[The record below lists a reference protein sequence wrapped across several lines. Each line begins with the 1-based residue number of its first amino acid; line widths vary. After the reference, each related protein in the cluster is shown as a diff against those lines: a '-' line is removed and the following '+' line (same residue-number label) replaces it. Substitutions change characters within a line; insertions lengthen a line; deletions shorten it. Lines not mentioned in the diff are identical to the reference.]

1 MLEFFKRLKIR
12 AKLLA
17 AFGSIILLSVIL
29 TVYAIVAINNI
40 LTIKSLASE
49 AENLSTNLVR
59 LELASKEFMGE
70 GYKEKLFQET
80 GKSQHIESFN
90 QSIAQADINLQR
102 LSESYLL
109 DADDLRKTQLAEL
122 AKATQLRDGFHEMV
136 ELLKIRGFKD
146 FGLEG
151 RLRES
156 IHSVEKSDHEF
167 DKALM
172 LTLRRHEKDFFLR
185 KEIKYQSDFNATAE
199 EFRKTLL
206 NKNDTL
212 LAGLLLNY
220 QNSFNEV
227 VSIEKQI
234 GLTSKDGKK
243 GDYFKV
249 LEKVKADV
257 ALIQKLVSVKV
268 EKQIAQSRL
277 LLIVIFAIQLVLASI
292 LSISYAN
299 VITAVIKELR
309 AAMARLAE
317 GSFPNPL
324 HVRTKE
330 EIGETKTAF
339 NQMLDRLKVA
349 STFAENLGNGQLHQQ
364 YSEAYK
370 NDVLAKSLI
379 AMQQKLIETERVQTK
394 INWTNEGAAQ
404 FSEIIKNENV
414 EVTMLGDAILKQL
427 ITYLKANQ
435 GAMYL
440 VDEENNSLE
449 RIATYAYNKKKFIK
463 EKVAIKEGLLGQCY
477 LEKESIYLTEVPN
490 NYIKITSGLGESA
503 PTNIL
508 ITPLKTREKVVG
520 LIELASFNIF
530 EKHELDFVEKMSE
543 SIASILLSRQ
553 IADRT
558 ARLLDE
564 AKHREQE
571 LIQREEELKQNAE
584 ELAATQEE
592 MQRQRIALE
601 REIKM
606 LKSKLSLHEITL
618 N

>member
-29 TVYAIVAINNI
+29 TVYAIIAINDI

-59 LELASKEFMGE
+59 LELASKEFMAE

-80 GKSQHIESFN
+80 GKSQYIESFK
-90 QSIAQADINLQR
+90 QYIAQANGNLQR
-102 LSESYLL
+102 LSESDLL
-109 DADDLRKTQLAEL
+109 DSDESRKAQLAEL
-122 AKATQLRDGFHEMV
+122 ANARQLSNGFHEMV

-151 RLRES
+151 RLREA

-185 KEIKYQSDFNATAE
+185 KEIKYQSDFNTTVE

-212 LAGLLLNY
+212 LAGLLVNY

-227 VSIEKQI
+227 VAIEKQI
-234 GLTSKDGKK
+234 GLTSKDGKR

-249 LEKVKADV
+249 LEKVKTDV
-257 ALIQKLVSVKV
+257 ALIQNLVSEKA
-268 EKQIAQSRL
+268 EKQIAQARL
-277 LLIVIFAIQLVLASI
+277 LLIIIFAIQLALASI

-309 AAMARLAE
+309 SAMARLAE
-317 GSFPNPL
+317 GSFPKPL
-324 HVRTKE
+324 LVRTKE

-339 NQMLDRLKVA
+339 NQMLDRLRMA

-364 YSEAYK
+364 YNEAYR

-379 AMQQKLIETERVQTK
+379 AMQQKLIEAENEQGK

-404 FSEIIKNENV
+404 FNEIIKNESV
-414 EVTMLGDAILKQL
+414 EVTMLGDTILKQL
-427 ITYLKANQ
+427 INYLKANQ

-440 VDEENNSLE
+440 VDKDEKTLQ
-449 RIATYAYNKKKFIK
+449 RIATYAYGKKKYID
-463 EKVAIKEGLLGQCY
+463 EKLAIENGLLGQCY
-477 LEKESIYLTEVPN
+477 YEKASIYLKEIPESYV
-490 NYIKITSGLGESA
+490 KISSGLGEA
-503 PTNIL
+503 TPTNIL
-508 ITPLKTREKVVG
+508 ITPLKAQEKVVG
-520 LIELASFNIF
+520 LIEIASFTAF
-530 EKHELDFVEKMSE
+530 EKHELAFVEKMSE

-553 IADRT
+553 IAEQT
-558 ARLLDE
+558 AHLLEE
-564 AKHREQE
+564 ARQREQE
-571 LIQREEELKQNAE
+571 LAQREEEMRQNAE
-584 ELAATQEE
+584 ELMATQEE
-592 MQRQRIALE
+592 MQRQRRELE

-606 LKSKLSLHEITL
+606 LRSKLSLHEITL

>member
-1 MLEFFKRLKIR
+1 MLDFFKRLKIR

-29 TVYAIVAINNI
+29 TVYAIISINDI

-70 GYKEKLFQET
+70 GYKEKLFHEK
-80 GKSQHIESFN
+80 GESQHIESFN
-90 QSIAQADINLQR
+90 KYIAQANINLQR
-102 LSESYLL
+102 LSESDLL
-109 DADDLRKTQLAEL
+109 HSDESRKAQLADL
-122 AKATQLRDGFHEMV
+122 ANARSLSNDFHEMV

-151 RLRES
+151 RLREA

-172 LTLRRHEKDFFLR
+172 LTLRRNEKDFFLR
-185 KEIKYQSDFNATAE
+185 KEIKYQSDFNASVE
-199 EFRKTLL
+199 EFRKALF
-206 NKNDTL
+206 NENDTL
-212 LAGLLLNY
+212 LAGLVVNY

-227 VSIEKQI
+227 VTIEKQI
-234 GLTSKDGKK
+234 GLTPKDGKR
-243 GDYFKV
+243 GNYFKV

-257 ALIQKLVSVKV
+257 SFIQNLVSVKA
-268 EKQIAQSRL
+268 EKQITQARL
-277 LLIVIFAIQLVLASI
+277 LLINIFAIQLVLATI

-299 VITAVIKELR
+299 VITIVIKELR
-309 AAMARLAE
+309 SAMARLAE
-317 GSFPNPL
+317 GSFPKPL
-324 HVRTKE
+324 LVKTKE

-339 NQMLDRLKVA
+339 NQMLDRLKIA
-349 STFAENLGNGQLHQQ
+349 SFAENLGNGQLHQQ
-364 YSEAYK
+364 YSEAYR

-379 AMQQKLIETERVQTK
+379 AMQQKLIEAENEQAK

-404 FSEIIKNENV
+404 FNEIIKNESV
-414 EVTMLGDAILKQL
+414 EVTMLGDTILKQL
-427 ITYLKANQ
+427 INYLKANQ

-440 VDEENNSLE
+440 VDKDEKILQ
-449 RIATYAYNKKKFIK
+449 RIATYAYGKKKYIE
-463 EKVAIKEGLLGQCY
+463 EKLAIENGLLGQCY
-477 LEKESIYLTEVPN
+477 YERESIYLKEVPES
-490 NYIKITSGLGESA
+490 YVKISSGLGEA
-503 PTNIL
+503 TPTNIL
-508 ITPLKTREKVVG
+508 ITPLKAQEKVVG
-520 LIELASFNIF
+520 LIEIASFTVF
-530 EKHELDFVEKMSE
+530 EKHELAFVEKMSE

-553 IADRT
+553 IAEQT
-558 ARLLDE
+558 THLLEEARQ
-564 AKHREQE
+564 REQE
-571 LIQREEELKQNAE
+571 LAQREEEMQQNAE
-584 ELAATQEE
+584 ELMATQEE
-592 MQRQRIALE
+592 MQRQRRELE